1 MHLLHHHQD
10 AAAWVKLIA
19 LFKQCHAKHCGRI
32 SFEIRSMGSSLATS
46 YLIITYFFC
55 ISLNSSCIAC
65 SPSIIICV
73 MKMKAM
79 YMIQSLCTFASFCYF
94 GICCSVSF
102 SCFLFHILLWNV
114 LYFFKTD
121 SKFNHTVLPCIHCT
135 VIVQRI
141 WLQQ

>member
-65 SPSIIICV
+65 SPPSV
-73 MKMKAM
+73 LWKWK
-79 YMIQSLCTFASFCYF
+79 LCTWFKVCVPLLPFATLAFVVLC
-94 GICCSVSF
+94 
-102 SCFLFHILLWNV
+102 LFHVFCFIYCYEMFCTFSKQIVNLTAPYCHV
-114 LYFFKTD
+114 L
-121 SKFNHTVLPCIHCT
+121 
-135 VIVQRI
+135 IVQ
-141 WLQQ
+141 